1 MMWMVGAEID
11 RHNIA
16 VATNWEIAMSD
27 IKVEHVSAA
36 QVFEDDTFISRRLIR
51 RDHGSEEMS
60 FNVAT
65 LHENYNDQNC
75 VYPEYDEIVYVLTG
89 KAELTIDGETQ
100 TISEGTAFYVPRGIP
115 YGYKVVEAP
124 NNVVA
129 VFTPAKK

>member
-1 MMWMVGAEID
+1 MMSMVGVAID
-11 RHNIA
+11 LPDIE
-16 VATNWEIAMSD
+16 VATNREIKMSG
-27 IKVEHVSAA
+27 IKVEHLSAA

-75 VYPEYDEIVYVLTG
+75 VYPDYDEIVYVLTG

-100 TISEGTAFYVPRGIP
+100 TVSEGTAFYVPRGVP

-124 NNVVA
+124 NDVVA

>member
-1 MMWMVGAEID
+1 
-11 RHNIA
+11 
-16 VATNWEIAMSD
+16 MSD

-75 VYPEYDEIVYVLTG
+75 VYPDYDEIVYVLTG
-89 KAELTIDGETQ
+89 KAESAGLQAAEGSNQEHEASLSGHS
-100 TISEGTAFYVPRGIP
+100 ISFLL
-115 YGYKVVEAP
+115 
-124 NNVVA
+124 
-129 VFTPAKK
+129 